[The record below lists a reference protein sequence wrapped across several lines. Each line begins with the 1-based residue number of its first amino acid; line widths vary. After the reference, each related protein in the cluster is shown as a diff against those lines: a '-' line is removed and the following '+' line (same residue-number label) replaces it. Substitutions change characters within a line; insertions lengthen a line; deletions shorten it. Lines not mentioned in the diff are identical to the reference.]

1 MADEHDRTEAP
12 TPKRLQKAREEGN
25 APVSREAI
33 ALAVLVVAALVLF
46 RLLYFVIPFTLALTA
61 LGLREIY
68 MSFVNGRMVKG
79 EVSRILRFAPET
91 SEPRD
96 RKKVSRDVEEPT
108 DA

>member
-1 MADEHDRTEAP
+1 M
-12 TPKRLQKAREEGN
+12 
-25 APVSREAI
+25 
-33 ALAVLVVAALVLF
+33 VAALVLF

-79 EVSRILRFAPET
+79 EVSRIWSFTPNLET
-91 SEPRD
+91 TMHKSEKTR
-96 RKKVSRDVEEPT
+96 EPT